1 MAKPKAAAFIPAA
14 ANKVVRFTQDTAI
27 KEGDERKDEVSV
39 STTTNKVDK
48 DFEGSYTTIAE
59 VVEDQKVNEEDVKN
73 NQKALDE
80 DQDVVI
86 KNAQV
91 IVEKVFLIEAEQ
103 LI

>member
-39 STTTNKVDK
+39 STTTQQDDK

-59 VVEDQKVNEEDVKN
+59 VVEDNHEAINDN
-73 NQKALDE
+73 
-80 DQDVVI
+80 QDVVVE
-86 KNAQV
+86 NAQV
-91 IVEKVFLIEAEQ
+91 IVKKAFLMEDEQ
-103 LI
+103 LIIGDDQDIIK